1 MRRPC
6 GPQVFETLADRIA
19 CRQDGGVSTSR
30 SSFVPLLL
38 SAAALV
44 GCSSGGSDD
53 GPPKLE
59 SVRFGDAQTL
69 RLVFSEAVVV
79 GDANPAAFR
88 LSIGAKDEGSTVYYG
103 VAYDMTGAATGG
115 PVSDS
120 DPSAASASA
129 SASAGDDGDGT
140 TYYGTADDGY
150 DSGYDPSADG
160 GYEDEGYAQP
170 GPPDGLTRPIPSV
183 EIADLAI
190 TSVRAVDGKDREVDL
205 VLAGPITD
213 TDACETVA
221 EFVAEGMK
229 AGIFLHHSDA
239 VATIEDTDGRR
250 LAAIAKHWVGAM
262 DKAYVEV
269 QGDFPTLDPYL
280 PIPCP

>member
-1 MRRPC
+1 MTRRSPAIA
-6 GPQVFETLADRIA
+6 PALLTATALLA
-19 CRQDGGVSTSR
+19 CSNTST
-30 SSFVPLLL
+30 
-38 SAAALV
+38 
-44 GCSSGGSDD
+44 D
-53 GPPKLE
+53 GPPVLE
-59 SVRFGDAQTL
+59 SVRFGDPQTL

-79 GDANPAAFR
+79 GDANSAAFR
-88 LSIGAKDEGSTVYYG
+88 LSVGAKDEGSTVYYG
-103 VAYDMTGAATGG
+103 VAYDMTGVATGG

-129 SASAGDDGDGT
+129 SVSAGDDGYGT

-160 GYEDEGYAQP
+160 GYDDEGYAQP
-170 GPPDGLTRPIPSV
+170 GSRDRFTRPIPSDG
-183 EIADLAI
+183 IADLAI
-190 TSVRAVDGKDREVDL
+190 TSVRPVDGKDNEVDL

-213 TDACETVA
+213 TDACEAVA

-229 AGIFLHHSDA
+229 AGIFLHHSDG
-239 VATIEDTDGRR
+239 VATIEDADGHR
-250 LAAIAKHWVGAM
+250 LAAIAKHWVDAM

-269 QGDFPTLDPYL
+269 QDDFPALDPYL